1 MCGIAGI
8 INLSASF
15 SAEALVSMVKDM
27 TDQMIHR
34 GPDDCGV
41 WVAPGNVCAFGQ
53 RRLSIIDLSAAGHQP
68 MVSSDGR
75 AVITFNGEIY
85 NYLELRAELKAQG
98 VRFRTQTDTE
108 VLLES
113 LRAWGD
119 AAFQK
124 FDGMYAFALFDETT
138 KEILIG
144 RDPFGEK
151 PLYYTQTNEY
161 FAFASELHCLT
172 KLPQFDFSVDDS
184 AVAELLMLQ
193 YIHAPRTMYR
203 GVKKLPPGHFMRIAP
218 DGKVTIT
225 QHFSFRPQLAPY
237 SNSSISDLAD
247 ELQEILIRSIKR
259 RMISDVPLGAFLSG
273 GVDSSLVVALM
284 AKEFGRDVQTF
295 SIGFARDKDS
305 EHEFARATAK
315 HLGTTHHEK
324 ILAPDV
330 MKLVEHIA
338 QVLDEPNADSSCL
351 PVYLLSEFARE
362 KVTVAIS
369 GDGGDE
375 LFGGYGRYFA
385 TLDEA
390 AKKQS
395 GDPHLAQ
402 WVAGE
407 TYFGPRICVFSLA
420 QAQRVMRSVP
430 REAEELIQTFKRAI
444 DQSELPLLHRMR
456 EIDART
462 YMPGAVLAKVDRM
475 SMQHALEVR
484 TPFLS
489 IEVARFAEKL
499 SPEQCYKDGNGKL
512 VLKELLCRYLPKE
525 FVYRP
530 KQGFGLP
537 TGIWGK
543 ESLLP
548 AARTAC
554 DTPVAR
560 SQYWLP
566 RGRMKRF
573 LSEQE
578 QNFSTYQVWNVL
590 MLEMWLRAHRADGVI
605 ADIPGSQVSSFE
617 QALLPYRENLPLLD
631 VLSASE
637 KRVGVFIDVEP
648 PPSYLSSFFENLHHV
663 KLSIDSRK
671 RPLHQ
676 ELYEKLSVISAS
688 TILFA
693 AGFRD
698 DDVHLLRGLR
708 QRGYKHVFYLTE
720 DGWQDTALTPVLHSP
735 ISWPIR
741 RAALA
746 IAATVGRL
754 YRRARMAVARR
765 VLNKFAVDLFPI
777 SSVVRPDEGS
787 AWQAQ
792 VPQFSG
798 WGNDV
803 GLVQS
808 DLLLF
813 EDETLLAKDTP
824 HLEIREGG
832 GGRYVH
838 WGDSIYFSTTDHTS
852 PLENGRRYRIIHKP
866 KKTKFLRSFWLA
878 PERLFESVAG
888 PKDSLA
894 DWFRDSRYHIA
905 RLNPFSRIKP
915 SGLIEEIS
923 AAQRLEI
930 FKRDV
935 SRCRTHGM
943 QATGQTG
950 EGVALFTS
958 HLGPGGAERQL
969 CYLATALKS
978 KGHKVRV
985 VTQSPAVGQLGHY
998 APQLAQAKVPFECL
1012 PADLQEAGMA
1022 RLIRPTILSDISLLR
1037 SLPREFRG
1045 EVQALYMALLRLNPQ
1060 VLHCFL
1066 DSSNIIGAIAGYLA
1080 GVPKIV
1086 MSARNV
1092 NPSHFEYLN
1101 LDWFRPWYQAVL
1113 SIPTVSL
1120 TANSAV
1126 GRDSYAEWLGVSKES
1141 VRVIH
1146 NAIDLGQYLSDDTKA
1161 ANDIREELGIGLAA
1175 PVVLGVFRLSPEKR
1189 PLMFVRVMSQV
1200 RKKIPQL
1207 HVVLAGVGSM
1217 MDEVRAEISRLA
1229 MDDCFHVVGRR
1240 DDIPS
1245 LIKTSDVLSLLSENE
1260 GSPNVVLEAQALGK
1274 PVVCTAVGGAPEIV
1288 EDRLT
1293 GFLVPRDNEADM
1305 VSRLVEILSS
1315 KSLRERMG
1323 EEAALRVGRDFS
1335 IDKFVEQNLA
1345 AYGFGLRCERKN
1357 SNDSERAESFAVVN
1371 T

>member
-8 INLSASF
+8 VNTAASF
-15 SAEALVSMVKDM
+15 SSESLVSMVKDM

-34 GPDDCGV
+34 GPDDSGV
-41 WVAPGNVCAFGQ
+41 WVAPGSVCAFGQ
-53 RRLSIIDLSAAGHQP
+53 RRLSIIDLSPAGHQP
-68 MVSSDGR
+68 MVSGDGR

-98 VRFRTQTDTE
+98 VQFRTQTDTE

-113 LRAWGD
+113 LRTWGA

-151 PLYYTQTNEY
+151 PLYYTQTNDY

-172 KLPQFDFSVDDS
+172 KLPHFDFSVDDS

-225 QHFSFRPQLAPY
+225 QHFSFRPQLPPY
-237 SNSSISDLAD
+237 SSRSISDLAD

-284 AKEFGRDVQTF
+284 AKECGRDVQTF
-295 SIGFARDKDS
+295 SIGFAGDKDS

-315 HLGTTHHEK
+315 HLGTNHHEK

-330 MKLVEHIA
+330 MQLVEHIA

-390 AKKQS
+390 ARKQA
-395 GDPHLAQ
+395 GDPNLVH
-402 WVAGE
+402 WTAGE

-420 QAQRVMRSVP
+420 QAQRVMRSMP
-430 REAEELIQTFKRAI
+430 REAQELIESFKRSI
-444 DQSELPLLHRMR
+444 DQNELPLLHRMR

-489 IEVARFAEKL
+489 IEVARFAEEL
-499 SPEQCYKDGNGKL
+499 SPEQCYQDGNGKL
-512 VLKELLCRYLPKE
+512 VLKELLCRYLPRE

-548 AARTAC
+548 AARRAC

-578 QNFSTYQVWNVL
+578 ENFSTYQVWNVL

-605 ADIPGSQVSSFE
+605 SDIPGSHVSSFE

-637 KRVGVFIDVEP
+637 KSEGVFVDVEP
-648 PPSYLSSFFENLHHV
+648 PPSYLSGFFSNLHYL
-663 KLSIDSRK
+663 KPPAESGGNLS
-671 RPLHQ
+671 HQ
-676 ELYEKLSVISAS
+676 ELYQALSSISAS
-688 TILFA
+688 TISFA

-698 DDVHLLRGLR
+698 EDIRLMRGLR

-720 DGWQDTALTPVLHSP
+720 DGWKDTALTPVLHSS
-735 ISWPIR
+735 ITWPLL
-741 RAALA
+741 RATRAVTA
-746 IAATVGRL
+746 KIQRFC
-754 YRRARMAVARR
+754 RRARMAVARR
-765 VLNKFAVDLFPI
+765 VLNKFAVDLFAI
-777 SSVVRPDEGS
+777 SVVVRPEEGF

-792 VPQFSG
+792 VPQFSA

-803 GLVQS
+803 AVDQS

-824 HLEIREGG
+824 HFEVREGG

-838 WGDSIYFSTTDHTS
+838 WCDSIYFSTTDHTS

-866 KKTKFLRSFWLA
+866 KKTKFLRSLWLA
-878 PERLFESVAG
+878 PERLFESVVG

-894 DWFRDSRYHIA
+894 VLLGDLRYRLA
-905 RLNPFSRIKP
+905 RANPFSRIKLTNGI
-915 SGLIEEIS
+915 SEIS
-923 AAQRLEI
+923 GAQRLAI

-935 SRCRTHGM
+935 TRARAHGTRAIGQVSRGI
-943 QATGQTG
+943 
-950 EGVALFTS
+950 ALFTS

-969 CYLATALKS
+969 SYLAVSLKQR
-978 KGHKVRV
+978 GRNVQV
-985 VTQSPAVGQLGHY
+985 ITESPPVGTLGHY
-998 APQLAQAKVPFECL
+998 VPVLTSKGIPISGLHGAIGDSQIASLVRSELMADITLARAL
-1012 PADLQEAGMA
+1012 PH
-1022 RLIRPTILSDISLLR
+1022 
-1037 SLPREFRG
+1037 EFVSS
-1045 EVQALYMALLRLNPQ
+1045 VQSLYMWLMNERPA

-1066 DSSNIIGAIAGYLA
+1066 DSPNIVGAVAGYLA

-1086 MSARNV
+1086 ISARNV
-1092 NPSHFEYLN
+1092 NPTNFDYLN
-1101 LDWFRPWYQAVL
+1101 VDWYLPWYKAIL
-1113 SIPTVSL
+1113 SIPSVQF
-1120 TANSAV
+1120 TANSHA
-1126 GRDSYAEWLGVSKES
+1126 GRDSYSQWLGIDPS
-1141 VRVIH
+1141 RIQVIP
-1146 NAIDLGQYLSDDTKA
+1146 NAIDLNSFTA
-1161 ANDIREELGIGLAA
+1161 ARESASKDIRGELGISASA
-1175 PVVLGVFRLSPEKR
+1175 PVMLGVFRLSHEKR
-1189 PLMFVRVMSQV
+1189 PLLFLEVAEAVKR
-1200 RKKIPQL
+1200 QL
-1207 HVVLAGVGSM
+1207 PDLVVLIAGVGTM
-1217 MDEVRAEISRLA
+1217 QAEVEQFVAQRGLSSFVKLL
-1229 MDDCFHVVGRR
+1229 GRR
-1240 DDIPS
+1240 GDVAD
-1245 LIKTSDVLSLLSENE
+1245 LMRASDVLGLFSENE

-1274 PVVCTAVGGAPEIV
+1274 PVVCAAVGGCPDIV
-1288 EDRLT
+1288 VNGVTGYLVDKEDRT
-1293 GFLVPRDNEADM
+1293 GMIA
-1305 VSRLVEILSS
+1305 RLVEIL
-1315 KSLRERMG
+1315 RAPGRGRAMGAAAIERTVTEFSVEKLTDRTLASYG
-1323 EEAALRVGRDFS
+1323 EIICDPESPVPIAISRNYGR
-1335 IDKFVEQNLA
+1335 
-1345 AYGFGLRCERKN
+1345 
-1357 SNDSERAESFAVVN
+1357 AVN
-1371 T
+1371 H